1 MSMTLLNRLLVTVA
15 SFASAIVA
23 STANAQD
30 KKPPVP
36 PASAAPPSGPSPV
49 AKPGLPSGELGI
61 KPAASSS
68 GKMAPAA
75 TPPAAGAPP
84 AMPAPKPA
92 PELDQLKFLLGKWRC
107 EGKQFASPV
116 FGPEHSFKA
125 TAENKPDVDGFW
137 NQFMY
142 EEKKSKEHHGF
153 KVHGLWG
160 WDQAGKQLVRAGASS
175 DGSWDSATS
184 PGMEG
189 DKIVW
194 TGEFSGP
201 QGRLAFR
208 HTFTKRSEKEWGH
221 FLELKDPS
229 GKWNPVEDVS
239 CKR

>member
-1 MSMTLLNRLLVTVA
+1 MSTTWLTRLLVALPLVPLMMVA
-15 SFASAIVA
+15 SA
-23 STANAQD
+23 ANAQD

-36 PASAAPPSGPSPV
+36 PAPPSGPAPV
-49 AKPGLPSGELGI
+49 AKPDLPSGALGT
-61 KPAASSS
+61 KPAASSSS

-75 TPPAAGAPP
+75 APSAAAPAPP

-137 NQFMY
+137 NHFTY

-160 WDQAGKQLVRAGASS
+160 WDQGNKQLVRAGASS
-175 DGSWDSATS
+175 DGNWDSGTS
-184 PGMEG
+184 PGLDG
-189 DKIVW
+189 DKMVW

-201 QGRLAFR
+201 QGKMAFK
-208 HTFTKRSEKEWGH
+208 HTFTKKGDKEWNH
-221 FLELKDPS
+221 FLELKDPT
-229 GKWNPVEDVS
+229 GKWNPTEDVT